1 MLTAATVITGYSA
14 IALLLEFEV
23 PFVRHEGGPSMG
35 HGEVQFFGFR
45 FPFWQMP
52 LFAAIGFASGAIA
65 YYVIFP
71 EINPRI
77 ESNSSK
83 VIDPLDAVMRVLE
96 PDERRLVEA
105 LKEAGGRMLQKEAA
119 RKIGFTRVKTH
130 RVVARLARRGV
141 ISVQKLG
148 KGKTNQIAISSW
160 LYRTLGREEL
170 IKEARQESSAK

>member
-1 MLTAATVITGYSA
+1 
-14 IALLLEFEV
+14 
-23 PFVRHEGGPSMG
+23 
-35 HGEVQFFGFR
+35 
-45 FPFWQMP
+45 
-52 LFAAIGFASGAIA
+52 
-65 YYVIFP
+65 
-71 EINPRI
+71 
-77 ESNSSK
+77 
-83 VIDPLDAVMRVLE
+83 MRVLE

-148 KGKTNQIAISSW
+148 EGKTNQIAISSW